1 MTSPFLAAEVPLKEL
16 TGDELRARVAQAQ
29 MFLIY
34 MKPTDRWSE
43 LAGER
48 QLHLDHLRYL
58 YKLEEEGR
66 LFGAGPVDFQPGQP
80 VEGLAIIVAASRDAA
95 EQVAANEPFNKAGA
109 RVNTVRNYTVY
120 VARAQDRKIKARD
133 ESFDPDVSGV
143 DLTLDE
149 LRARSARATLY
160 LVQMEPTDKERT
172 QEERAQVMHDHFIWL
187 RENEMA
193 ADLMSCGPTER
204 LDGREG
210 GDSGL
215 AIVAAPSIDAART
228 IAAAEANNK
237 AGYRI
242 LTTRSWLLNEGLA
255 APIGKSLAT
264 LNA

>member
-109 RVNTVRNYTVY
+109 RARCATTPLGARIGRSRPATRASTRTSASVRST
-120 VARAQDRKIKARD
+120 
-133 ESFDPDVSGV
+133 S
-143 DLTLDE
+143 
-149 LRARSARATLY
+149 
-160 LVQMEPTDKERT
+160 
-172 QEERAQVMHDHFIWL
+172 
-187 RENEMA
+187 
-193 ADLMSCGPTER
+193 
-204 LDGREG
+204 
-210 GDSGL
+210 
-215 AIVAAPSIDAART
+215 
-228 IAAAEANNK
+228 
-237 AGYRI
+237 
-242 LTTRSWLLNEGLA
+242 
-255 APIGKSLAT
+255 
-264 LNA
+264 